1 MKMLRNR
8 QKAIQVELRIL
19 IMKEYFL
26 IDIITIANE
35 KYIVKKVYL

>member
-1 MKMLRNR
+1 MHFDNER
-8 QKAIQVELRIL
+8 VF
-19 IMKEYFL
+19 FL